1 MSAYLSESESG
12 ESDVRV
18 RVISRMALF
27 TSMMDDAVSNK
38 NMSTMVTNIHIDARE
53 RRFGLLYKLRESLC
67 AVLVWWR
74 QTVG

>member
-1 MSAYLSESESG
+1 
-12 ESDVRV
+12 
-18 RVISRMALF
+18 
-27 TSMMDDAVSNK
+27 MMDDAVSNK